1 MDGLGSTLIRVA
13 TNSTTIDRKWVVF
26 DGPVDAIWI
35 ENMNTVLDDNE
46 ELCLAKLRVVLGLDI
61 LDSLPMVFEHV
72 DSDYSV
78 VKVRVTRLQ
87 DVIVRMLTVI
97 ERIQAFE
104 KELENS

>member
-1 MDGLGSTLIRVA
+1 MNSRGKEDHVGTKHLLDNGNWDGCCFV
-13 TNSTTIDRKWVVF
+13 
-26 DGPVDAIWI
+26 
-35 ENMNTVLDDNE
+35 DNE

-87 DVIVRMLTVI
+87 DVIVRMLAVI

-104 KELENS
+104 KELEDS